1 MRAVKIAKLMT
12 DQLLYLF
19 YQIFCS
25 IGGTSTGGI
34 PSVCLK
40 IIEKC
45 VLGIRKKEEKGITH
59 SSIYADDFYLKAGAK
74 QSCMQN
80 SFLPESSASKS
91 PPIKKRDYN

>member
-19 YQIFCS
+19 YQIFCT
-25 IGGTSTGGI
+25 IGRISTGGI

-45 VLGIRKKEEKGITH
+45 VLGIRKK
-59 SSIYADDFYLKAGAK
+59 
-74 QSCMQN
+74 
-80 SFLPESSASKS
+80 
-91 PPIKKRDYN
+91 